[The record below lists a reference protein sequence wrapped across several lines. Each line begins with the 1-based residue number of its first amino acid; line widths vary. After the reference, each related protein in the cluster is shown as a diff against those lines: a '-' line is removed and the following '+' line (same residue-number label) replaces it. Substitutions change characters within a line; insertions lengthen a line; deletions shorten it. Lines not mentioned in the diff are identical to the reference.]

1 MAKLKNYL
9 VLLGTIIKKDIQVDG
24 IWVLSKKKLWQ
35 HGIRKLILKVNQ
47 LLQHIIGREFH
58 TDRI

>member
-24 IWVLSKKKLWQ
+24 IWVLSKKKL
-35 HGIRKLILKVNQ
+35 
-47 LLQHIIGREFH
+47 
-58 TDRI
+58 